1 MPKGQMIMPTTPRE
15 YTLERL
21 QELRHQADL
30 AGDTA
35 TRDALSDKI
44 HKIGGKVP
52 SRGIPDNET
61 KIGRFE
67 RLRQD
72 ALDVNDLE
80 TADKLAELIAG
91 EQEEPVVGTEE
102 QAFDEPRRTSIHVE
116 PDVQDAQDAPES
128 DDPRRIPQHPP
139 MTCPGTQDAPETLT
153 TAPESD
159 LNALEGPEATVSV
172 NDGTASVN
180 ATAKIKRMG
189 FQLEDIPAKDGGK
202 VTVYDVNAYAN
213 MLAEV

>member
-116 PDVQDAQDAPES
+116 PDVQDA
-128 DDPRRIPQHPP
+128 
-139 MTCPGTQDAPETLT
+139 PETLT